1 MGDIIIR
8 EQKER
13 SLRDICFV
21 LFRHQRKVTWFFLGV
36 FSLVALFTFA
46 VPADYL
52 SEAKILVRLGRES
65 VTLDP
70 TATTSGQVV
79 SISSRRESEIK
90 SELEILNSRDL
101 AEQVVDAIGPQEFQG
116 WLSRVT
122 GFFSHPNP
130 AKERDAAV
138 RSLMKNWN
146 IEAVKDS
153 NIITV
158 SYEAKSPTL
167 AHDVVEKL
175 IRFYLEKHVAVNRTA
190 GSYDFFKGQTH
201 KLGKELEQNEKA
213 LAEMKNETGIA
224 SVKEQRTILL
234 ERMGELRKEITE
246 SDADKRAALDKG
258 KTMQEMIKRIPER
271 MVMGNT
277 KGFPNY
283 AADGMREKLYEL
295 QLKEQELLS
304 KYTEKNFL
312 VQEVKRQVNNAES
325 LLKEETVTRTQ
336 VTNGINPVYQQLKQS
351 LTDNQAALAALQ
363 AKTKSLEGH
372 LASAKDDLKSM
383 NDSELQLE
391 SLQREK
397 DIQEANYRNYS
408 EKLEQARIDNA
419 LDMQKISNIS
429 IAQKATYPLTPI
441 SPRKGL
447 NLALGIML
455 AGLGG
460 VGLAF
465 SAELADH
472 SLKRPEDVE
481 KRLKK
486 PLLVALP
493 FFSADELPDET
504 MKKNKL
510 FLSLGASIQWG
521 RIWQMEECCDT
532 LCDQLLNSAP
542 GADPPRVIALT
553 SSRSGEGV
561 STVASNL
568 ALALGRRGNQRVL
581 LVEANHFRPS
591 VHKIFGIDITTG
603 LTDLALGEPGTLMNI
618 NNPRLANLDVIQS
631 GRGEI
636 SLSQLADSK
645 EFSELLNLW
654 KSKYSFV
661 VLDMPAIFKTHST
674 LRLASLADGVVLVVE
689 AETVSYEVVER
700 AKTQLA
706 QVKANIIGIVLNK
719 RKFHIPEKIYQRL

>member
-1 MGDIIIR
+1 M
-8 EQKER
+8 
-13 SLRDICFV
+13 
-21 LFRHQRKVTWFFLGV
+21 
-36 FSLVALFTFA
+36 ALFTFA

-79 SISSRRESEIK
+79 SISSRRETEIK
-90 SELEILNSRDL
+90 SELEILKSRDL
-101 AEQVVDAIGPQEFQG
+101 AEQVVDTIGPREFQG

-130 AKERDAAV
+130 AMERDVAV

-146 IEAVKDS
+146 IEADKDS

-158 SYEAKSPTL
+158 SYEAKSPKL

-175 IRFYLEKHVAVNRTA
+175 IGFYLKKHIAVHRTA
-190 GSYDFFKGQTH
+190 GSHEFFKEQTD

-213 LAEMKNETGIA
+213 LAELKNKTGIA
-224 SVKEQRTILL
+224 SVKEQRSILL
-234 ERMGELRKEITE
+234 ERMGELQKEITE
-246 SDADKRAALDKG
+246 SDVEKRAALDKG
-258 KTMQEMIKRIPER
+258 KTMQEMIKLIPESI
-271 MVMGNT
+271 VMGNT

-283 AADGMREKLYEL
+283 AADGMRQKLYEL

-312 VQEVKRQVNNAES
+312 VQEVKRQIKYAES
-325 LLKEETVTRTQ
+325 LLKEETFTRTQ

-351 LTDNQAALAALQ
+351 LADNQATVAALH
-363 AKTKSLEGH
+363 AKTESLGKH
-372 LASAKDDLKSM
+372 LANAKDDLKSM

-391 SLQREK
+391 MLQREK

-429 IAQKATYPLTPI
+429 VAQKATYPLTPI

-447 NLALGIML
+447 NLALGIMM
-455 AGLGG
+455 AGLGA

-486 PLLVALP
+486 PLLVAMP

-504 MKKNKL
+504 MKKQKL
-510 FLSLGASIQWG
+510 FLLIGARIQCG
-521 RIWQMEECCDT
+521 PVWQLEECCDT

-542 GADPPRVIALT
+542 GVDPPHVIALT
-553 SSRSGEGV
+553 SSSSGEGV

-568 ALALGRRGNQRVL
+568 ALALARRGNQRVL

-591 VHKIFGIDITTG
+591 VHKIFGIEITTG
-603 LTDLALGEPGTLMNI
+603 LTDVASGGPGTLMSI
-618 NNPRLANLDVIQS
+618 NNPHLANLDVIQS
-631 GRGEI
+631 GQGEI

-645 EFSELLNLW
+645 EFAELLKLW

-661 VLDMPAIFKTHST
+661 ILDMPAIFKTHST

-689 AETVSYEVVER
+689 AETVRYEVVER

-706 QVKANIIGIVLNK
+706 QAQANIMGIVLNK
-719 RKFHIPEKIYQRL
+719 RKFHIPERIYHRL